1 MSERKD
7 FLAVQRFTSFAQQPS
22 QLSYWQSKTMAERI
36 TAALEIIAEWHNWS
50 EENEPRLERVHR
62 IIESR

>member
-22 QLSYWQSKTMAERI
+22 QLAYWQSKPMAERI

>member
-7 FLAVQRFTSFAQQPS
+7 FLAVSRFTSFVQQPS
-22 QLSYWQSKTMAERI
+22 QLAYWQNKTMAERI
-36 TAALEIIAEWHNWS
+36 AAALEMIAEWHNWS

-62 IIESR
+62 IIESS